1 LNARGETYELQKGD
15 LGSALADYE
24 ASADLGNTWAQNLVG
39 RWYLLGK
46 GTAKDPEKAQLS
58 VD

>member
-1 LNARGETYELQKGD
+1 LQKGD